1 MYEGRMK
8 VKDEG
13 EVKVK
18 IKIKRHIHDAMRAPK
33 VSYMEHGP

>member
-1 MYEGRMK
+1 MK

-18 IKIKRHIHDAMRAPK
+18 IKIKRHIHDAGHQGVLYGA
-33 VSYMEHGP
+33 